1 MRAIKYDVAV
11 IGLGYVG
18 LPRALQFC
26 KKNFSVVGLDIDL
39 KKIEKLKKSKSY
51 LTNVKDSEIKKY
63 VKNKKFIPSLDF
75 TNISNVKYIIICVP
89 TPLKKNLT
97 PDLSYVKFTLSKIKK
112 FIQKGQLVC
121 FESTSYPG
129 TTYENFVEPF
139 KRKFSVGKNL
149 FISFSPERNDPG
161 LKIKMDTIP
170 KIVSGYSN
178 KCLSKA
184 YDLYKHIFH
193 KVIKVDSLEIAEMTK
208 LYENIFRAVNIGL
221 VNELKKICFVMGI
234 DIHQVIKA
242 AKTKPFG
249 FMPFYPGPGLGGHCI
264 PIDPFY
270 LSWKANKLGIK
281 TDFIKISGKIN
292 RSMPLWIIK
301 KIFFHLFKK
310 KNKINFKGKKFLI
323 LGIAYKKNINDLRES
338 PALNIISY
346 LIKFNAKVNFF
357 DPFFA
362 QIPKTRNFNFQK
374 VKKVKLTKNI
384 LKKFDGVILI
394 TDHNKVNYRKI
405 LRYSKV
411 IFDTRNM
418 IKIKSN
424 KVIQL

>member
-1 MRAIKYDVAV
+1 
-11 IGLGYVG
+11 
-18 LPRALQFC
+18 
-26 KKNFSVVGLDIDL
+26 
-39 KKIEKLKKSKSY
+39 
-51 LTNVKDSEIKKY
+51 
-63 VKNKKFIPSLDF
+63 
-75 TNISNVKYIIICVP
+75 
-89 TPLKKNLT
+89 
-97 PDLSYVKFTLSKIKK
+97 
-112 FIQKGQLVC
+112 
-121 FESTSYPG
+121 
-129 TTYENFVEPF
+129 
-139 KRKFSVGKNL
+139 
-149 FISFSPERNDPG
+149 
-161 LKIKMDTIP
+161 
-170 KIVSGYSN
+170 
-178 KCLSKA
+178 
-184 YDLYKHIFH
+184 
-193 KVIKVDSLEIAEMTK
+193 
-208 LYENIFRAVNIGL
+208 
-221 VNELKKICFVMGI
+221 
-234 DIHQVIKA
+234 
-242 AKTKPFG
+242 
-249 FMPFYPGPGLGGHCI
+249 
-264 PIDPFY
+264 
-270 LSWKANKLGIK
+270 
-281 TDFIKISGKIN
+281 
-292 RSMPLWIIK
+292 MPLWIIK